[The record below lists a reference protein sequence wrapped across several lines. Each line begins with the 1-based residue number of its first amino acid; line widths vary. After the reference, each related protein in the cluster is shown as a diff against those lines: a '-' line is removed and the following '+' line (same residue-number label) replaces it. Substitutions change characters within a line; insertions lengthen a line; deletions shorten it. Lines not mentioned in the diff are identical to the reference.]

1 MCSLSVSAMVNE
13 IEMKNERRAPF
24 SLSLQLFVCP
34 INLLWLTWSPPPRT
48 AHRHE
53 PHMLLRGTISSPKKK
68 GYGKEGLFA
77 HLHRTHHSSDR
88 AMDSEHESEDEFNT
102 NNDDTRTEDGS
113 DRGEPE
119 EGV

>member
-1 MCSLSVSAMVNE
+1 MVTPTTN
-13 IEMKNERRAPF
+13 
-24 SLSLQLFVCP
+24 
-34 INLLWLTWSPPPRT
+34 SPPPR
-48 AHRHE
+48 ASHVV
-53 PHMLLRGTISSPKKK
+53 K
-68 GYGKEGLFA
+68 GYDLQPKEKRLWKGRPFA

>member
-1 MCSLSVSAMVNE
+1 MVTPTNSPS
-13 IEMKNERRAPF
+13 RA
-24 SLSLQLFVCP
+24 SHDVKGYDLQ
-34 INLLWLTWSPPPRT
+34 
-48 AHRHE
+48 HE
-53 PHMLLRGTISSPKKK
+53 PKPRFRKQSP
-68 GYGKEGLFA
+68 FA
-77 HLHRTHHSSDR
+77 HLDRTLHSSDR